1 MINILQTGCQDNTK
15 KDPFKKKKKKKDP
28 FLDVANVKAL
38 RQERS

>member
-15 KDPFKKKKKKKDP
+15 KDPFKKKKKKDP